1 MARKSNK
8 KNEILEFVHSY
19 QLENGLSP
27 SVREICSAVGLSSP
41 SSVHQHL
48 KTLEQQGFIEKND
61 FKSRSIKLNYQ
72 KSQQEVPIIGK
83 VSAGLPIT
91 AIENIENAIIFP
103 ESFLKTN
110 GKCFMLHIQGESMI
124 NAGINNGDIVIA
136 RQAPSASNG
145 QIVIALIE
153 NEATCKRFYKEK
165 NHYRLQPEND
175 SMDPILVPSVEILGV
190 VIGLLRLF

>member
-1 MARKSNK
+1 
-8 KNEILEFVHSY
+8 
-19 QLENGLSP
+19 
-27 SVREICSAVGLSSP
+27 
-41 SSVHQHL
+41 
-48 KTLEQQGFIEKND
+48 
-61 FKSRSIKLNYQ
+61 
-72 KSQQEVPIIGK
+72 
-83 VSAGLPIT
+83 
-91 AIENIENAIIFP
+91 
-103 ESFLKTN
+103 
-110 GKCFMLHIQGESMI
+110 MLHIQGESMI

>member
-8 KNEILEFVHSY
+8 KSEILEFVHKY
-19 QLENGLSP
+19 QLQNGLSP
-27 SVREICSAVGLSSP
+27 SVREICAAVGLSSP

-48 KTLEQQGFIEKND
+48 KSLEQQGLIQKND
-61 FKSRSIKLNYQ
+61 FQSRSIKLNYQ
-72 KSQQEVPIIGK
+72 SRQQEVPVIGK

-103 ESFLKTN
+103 SSLLNSTDQ
-110 GKCFMLHIQGESMI
+110 CFMLHIQGNSMI
-124 NAGINNGDIVIA
+124 KAGINDGDIVIA
-136 RQAPSASNG
+136 RQAPSALNG

-165 NHYRLQPEND
+165 SHYRLQPEND
-175 SMDPILVPSVEILGV
+175 TMAPILVPSVEILGV
-190 VIGLLRLF
+190 VIGLLRMF

>member
-19 QLENGLSP
+19 QLQNGISP
-27 SVREICSAVGLSSP
+27 SVREICSAIGLSSP

-48 KTLEQQGFIEKND
+48 KNLELQGLIQKNQY
-61 FKSRSIKLNYQ
+61 KSRSIKLNYQ
-72 KSQQEVPIIGK
+72 NKQQEVPIVGK

-91 AIENIENAIIFP
+91 AIENIESAIIFP
-103 ESFLKTN
+103 SDILKN
-110 GKCFMLHIQGESMI
+110 KGKCFMLRIQGKSMI
-124 NAGINNGDIVIA
+124 KAGINDGDIVIA

-165 NHYRLQPEND
+165 NYYRLQPEND
-175 SMDPILVPSVEILGV
+175 AMEPILVPSVEILGV

>member
-72 KSQQEVPIIGK
+72 KSQLEVPIIGK

-110 GKCFMLHIQGESMI
+110 GQCFMLHIQGESMI
-124 NAGINNGDIVIA
+124 NAGIKNGDIVIA

-153 NEATCKRFYKEK
+153 NEATCKRFFKEK

-175 SMDPILVPSVEILGV
+175 TMDPILVPSVEILGV

>member
-1 MARKSNK
+1 MARKSTK
-8 KNEILEFVHSY
+8 KNEILEFLHSY
-19 QLENGLSP
+19 QLQNGYSP

-48 KTLEQQGFIEKND
+48 KNLQEQGLIQKND
-61 FKSRSIKLNYQ
+61 YKSRSIKLNYQ
-72 KSQQEVPIIGK
+72 TKHQEVPIVGK

-91 AIENIENAIIFP
+91 AIENIESAILFP
-103 ESFLKTN
+103 SDILNNK
-110 GKCFMLHIQGESMI
+110 GKCFMLRIQGESMI
-124 NAGINNGDIVIA
+124 NAGINDGDIVIA

-165 NHYRLQPEND
+165 SFFRLQPEND
-175 SMDPILVPSVEILGV
+175 TMEPILVPSVEILGV

>member
-1 MARKSNK
+1 MARKSTK
-8 KNEILEFVHSY
+8 KSEILEFLHSY
-19 QLENGLSP
+19 QLQNGYSP

-48 KTLEQQGFIEKND
+48 KSLQEQGLIQKND
-61 FKSRSIKLNYQ
+61 YKSRSIKLNYQ
-72 KSQQEVPIIGK
+72 TKHQEVPIVGK

-91 AIENIENAIIFP
+91 AIENIESAILFP
-103 ESFLKTN
+103 SDILSNK
-110 GKCFMLHIQGESMI
+110 GKCFMLRIQGESMI

-136 RQAPSASNG
+136 RQAPSAANG

-165 NHYRLQPEND
+165 SFFRLQPEND
-175 SMDPILVPSVEILGV
+175 TMEPILVPSVEILGV